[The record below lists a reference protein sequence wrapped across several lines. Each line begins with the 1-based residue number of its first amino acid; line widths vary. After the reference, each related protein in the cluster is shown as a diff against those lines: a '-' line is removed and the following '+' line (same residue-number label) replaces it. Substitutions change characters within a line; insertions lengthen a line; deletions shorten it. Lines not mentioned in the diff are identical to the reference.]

1 MCLDQIQWQ
10 PWYRKII
17 NSLGYDPSE
26 DRRAALILNQ
36 LLKGKKI
43 SLDNLKLRI
52 KDQPTL
58 IFGAGPSLEAD
69 IKRIAKTS
77 LFDICRMITADGAT
91 TGLLKIA
98 RKTPDI
104 IVTDLDGR
112 FEDLRDANDKGAF
125 MVVHAHSDNIKHLN
139 MYVKDLKD
147 ILGTTQ
153 VESIGELYNFGGF
166 TDGDRA
172 VILAEVLNGKPLAL
186 AGMDLGN
193 VTGNFSKEHIFSPD
207 VKKVKLRFCKDIL
220 EWQAINTATKIFNL
234 TGSGENIKGI
244 ERITP
249 EKFENIILNSSR

>member
-1 MCLDQIQWQ
+1 MDQIQWR

-17 NSLGYDPSE
+17 DTLGYDISE
-26 DRRAALILNQ
+26 DERAAVILNQ
-36 LLKGKKI
+36 LLKGRNI
-43 SLDNLKLRI
+43 TLDEIKLRI

-69 IKRIAKTS
+69 INRIAKTN
-77 LFDICRMITADGAT
+77 LLDICRLITADGAT

-98 RKTPDI
+98 MKTPDI
-104 IVTDLDGR
+104 IVSDLDGR
-112 FEDLRDANDKGAF
+112 FEDLQEANNNGAF
-125 MVVHAHSDNIKHLN
+125 LVIHAHGDNIQELN
-139 MYVKDLKD
+139 KYVKELKN

-153 VESIGELYNFGGF
+153 VEPIGELYNFGGF

-186 AGMDLGN
+186 VGMDLGEE
-193 VTGNFSKEHIFSPD
+193 TGIFSKEHVPSPE

-220 EWQAINTATKIFNL
+220 EWQAANTTVNMYNL

-244 ERITP
+244 TRITP
-249 EKFENIILNSSR
+249 ETFENIILNNNH